1 MRNNFCWQSVKQ
13 SRLVFSILIIE
24 MKNQTWLKNEFEF
37 WRDEM
42 TDNAARVI
50 RIIAQQL
57 GKQESKIKLT
67 DKFIEDLSADSLDI
81 VELIMAL
88 EDEFGTKIPDD
99 EAELLTTVGAAI
111 EYVENKIS
119 KGEAQ

>member
-1 MRNNFCWQSVKQ
+1 M
-13 SRLVFSILIIE
+13 
-24 MKNQTWLKNEFEF
+24 EFKFGEE
-37 WRDEM
+37 EM
-42 TDNAARVI
+42 TDNEARVI

-57 GKQESKIKLT
+57 GKQESKIKRT

-88 EDEFGTKIPDD
+88 EDEFGTKIKDD
-99 EAELLTTVGAAI
+99 EAELLTTVGDAI
-111 EYVENKIS
+111 DYVEAKIQ

>member
-88 EDEFGTKIPDD
+88 EDEFGTKI
-99 EAELLTTVGAAI
+99 L
-111 EYVENKIS
+111 
-119 KGEAQ
+119 